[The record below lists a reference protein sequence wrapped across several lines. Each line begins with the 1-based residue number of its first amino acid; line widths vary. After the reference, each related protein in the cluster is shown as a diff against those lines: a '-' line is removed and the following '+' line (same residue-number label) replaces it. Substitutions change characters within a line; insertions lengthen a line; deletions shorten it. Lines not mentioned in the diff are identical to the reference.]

1 MARGAG
7 EKESASRGSEQRL
20 GSAVVAKGLFVDLGG
35 EHVRA
40 DPRQTRHPL
49 RAHQLR
55 RATPETGQSEHLQRS
70 Y

>member
-20 GSAVVAKGLFVDLGG
+20 GSAVVAKGLFVGLGG
-35 EHVRA
+35 EHVQT

-49 RAHQLR
+49 RAHQL
-55 RATPETGQSEHLQRS
+55 
-70 Y
+70 